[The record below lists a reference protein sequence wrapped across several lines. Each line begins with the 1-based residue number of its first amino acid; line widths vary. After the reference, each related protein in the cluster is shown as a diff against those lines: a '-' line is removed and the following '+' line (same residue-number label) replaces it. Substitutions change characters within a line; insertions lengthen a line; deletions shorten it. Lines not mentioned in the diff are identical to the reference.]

1 MSTPRQTVTVTHHFA
16 YDEATTAQIAALEAQ
31 LAEPAPRQRMSQKAP
46 NIEDHLAELRGK
58 VAENVVKITFQALPR
73 REYRDLLAAH
83 APRPGD
89 DKDARV
95 GYNVDTFGDALLQSA
110 ITATTDLDGN
120 PIPNEWDAWADE
132 MSDGAWQEMFR
143 LVLGLQ
149 KAGNPSL
156 PL

>member
-1 MSTPRQTVTVTHHFA
+1 MTTPRQTVTVTHVIA
-16 YDEATTAQIAALEAQ
+16 YDEALTAEIAALEAK
-31 LAEPAPRQRMSQKAP
+31 AAANPGKQRMSAKDDAA
-46 NIEDHLAELRGK
+46 DRLADIRKRLAGNAVR
-58 VAENVVKITFQALPR
+58 ITFQALPR

-89 DKDARV
+89 DMDARV
-95 GYNVDTFGDALLQSA
+95 GYNTVTFGDALLQAA

-120 PIPNEWDAWADE
+120 PIPNEWDAWADD

-143 LVLGLQ
+143 LVLALQ